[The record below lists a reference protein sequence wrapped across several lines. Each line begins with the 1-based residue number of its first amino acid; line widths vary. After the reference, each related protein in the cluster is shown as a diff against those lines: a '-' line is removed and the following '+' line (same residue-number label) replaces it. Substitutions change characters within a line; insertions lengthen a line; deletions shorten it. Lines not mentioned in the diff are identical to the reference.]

1 MLRHVPVLLALLLT
15 LLSGVPQAPIAAA
28 LDPAGWRIAAARAQA
43 APANSIT
50 ITNRSGVA
58 QTGYPL
64 QFGRPFLPGAIPDQ
78 PQALLNGVA
87 QPTQAD
93 VKNRWPDGSVKFA
106 VIAVVVPT
114 LPAGGSLS
122 LTFRD
127 QRAVS
132 APLTTAQMLASM
144 YNFVAFVNFKSPTTG
159 VTQTASARQ
168 MLQNGDYKLWT
179 SGPVA
184 QTIILGDDSAGRKYD
199 IGFGDGHR
207 PLRPRFYATFWP
219 ATHQVAIRVAVENGL
234 TTELEDV
241 AYTASVKAGPTAP
254 GGTPGAGSYSV
265 NLTGAQASTPRLHW
279 AMTSWTKVF
288 WLNGAPDPRVDID
301 YNLAY
306 LVSTRFIPS
315 FDTGLVIP
323 DSAVAAYDALW
334 IGSPHDIYDGAWDG
348 GQWQNAMAT
357 AGGRMEIGPYP
368 AWNVAWLY
376 TGDWRLR
383 RMSLGMA
390 DLAGAFPANLREAA
404 AGKRLSRYDAAGS
417 SSGLGH
423 VVAPTDR
430 LAISAFTTSLLL
442 DCGASCPVVVGPIN
456 PNPPWSYNTAHEPA
470 PFYIPYLMT
479 GDPWYLNE
487 MYMWAG
493 FDVIAPG
500 GGTGNNSTRG
510 PTGAEGAIYGE
521 TRALGWELRSRA
533 DTAFIAPDADP
544 EKAYFTYMTN
554 DALARWE
561 GNAGITGTAYQT
573 APPVPNSTLNMWQW
587 GRLTGNHQSGYPIP
601 GDPVAGKVGP
611 LHMWPAG
618 DGSTTN
624 EGTPAGLFTTDV
636 EASMQPW
643 MQNYFTFGVARAREL
658 GFAAGPLFSFNAVF
672 NMGVTLDSGLPI
684 MNGLID
690 MPAVSK
696 ATGDWYK
703 NWPAVAAALWP
714 GYRNGSS
721 TTVFP
726 GGLPGYYASQGYS
739 ESYEAAAHAVAALAL
754 GEPRGDRNWAW
765 HKAND
770 PGITN
775 NAPYSPDPRW
785 AFVPRTDANVLPA
798 IPPN

>member
-1 MLRHVPVLLALLLT
+1 MPRYAAFLLAAFFA
-15 LLSGVPQAPIAAA
+15 LLSGASNGPIAATLA
-28 LDPAGWRIAAARAQA
+28 SPGQRVGAAAAQA
-43 APANSIT
+43 APVNAIT
-50 ITNRSGVA
+50 IANRSGVA
-58 QTGYPL
+58 QTSYPL

-114 LPAGGSLS
+114 IPAGGSLS

-127 QRAVS
+127 QPS
-132 APLTTAQMLASM
+132 ANNTPLTAAQMLDPR
-144 YNFVAFVNFKSPTTG
+144 YAFNAVIMLKSAAAG
-159 VTQTASARQ
+159 VTKTASARQ

-184 QTIILGDDSAGRKYD
+184 QTIILGDDAASRKYD
-199 IGFGDGHR
+199 IGFDAYR
-207 PLRPRFYATFWP
+207 PFRPRFYATFWP
-219 ATHQVAIRVAVENGL
+219 ATYQVMVRYVGENGN
-234 TTELEDV
+234 TRELEDLSYDLSLMVGGFKGYAKTGV
-241 AYTASVKAGPTAP
+241 AHY
-254 GGTPGAGSYSV
+254 
-265 NLTGAQASTPRLHW
+265 
-279 AMTSWTKVF
+279 AMSDWTKVF
-288 WLNGAPDPRVDID
+288 WLGPKAPDPRIDID

-306 LVSTRFIPS
+306 LVSTRFVPS
-315 FDTGLVIP
+315 FDTSLVIP

-334 IGSPHDIYDGAWDG
+334 LGKPHDIYDGAWDG
-348 GQWQNAMAT
+348 GQWQSAMAT
-357 AGGRMEIGPYP
+357 AGGRLEIGPYP

-417 SSGLGH
+417 STGLGR
-423 VVAPTDR
+423 VIAPTDR
-430 LAISAFTTSLLL
+430 LGISAFTFSLLL
-442 DCGASCPVVVGPIN
+442 GCGASCPTVVGPLN
-456 PNPPWSYNTAHEPA
+456 LHQPWSYNTAHEPA

-493 FDVIAPG
+493 FDVVTPA
-500 GGTGNNSTRG
+500 GGTGNSSTRG

-521 TRALGWELRSRA
+521 TRAFGWELRSRA

-561 GNAGITGTAYQT
+561 GNAGIAGTAYQT
-573 APPVPNSTLNMWQW
+573 APPVPHSTLNMWQW
-587 GRLTGNHQSGYPIP
+587 GQVTGNHQAGYPIP
-601 GDPVAGKVGP
+601 GNPVAGKVGP
-611 LHMWPAG
+611 LHMWPVG
-618 DGSTTN
+618 DGSTRN
-624 EGTPAGLFTTDV
+624 EGTPAGLFGVDV
-636 EASMQPW
+636 QYSMQPW

-672 NMGVTLDSGLPI
+672 DIGVTLDSGLPI

-696 ATGDWYK
+696 AAANWYT
-703 NWPAVAAALWP
+703 NWPSVAAALWP
-714 GYRNGSS
+714 GYRSGSS

-739 ESYEAAAHAVAALAL
+739 ESYEAAARGIAALAYD
-754 GEPRGDRNWAW
+754 EPRGAANWAW
-765 HKAND
+765 HQANN

-775 NAPYSPDPRW
+775 AGAMTPDPRW
-785 AFVPRTDANVLPA
+785 ALVPRTDANVLPP
-798 IPPN
+798 IPPS